1 MKKIW
6 MAVPFLVL
14 TFVLFLPKRV
24 DAQTA
29 PISALSASDVV
40 TEVNALRA
48 SKDLPLYEVNS
59 ILMTIA
65 QEQADY
71 MAETGVLKHFG
82 PDGSRPYQRAL
93 AAGYPVA
100 GDLTFGGLFSENI
113 HAAADL
119 SPAEV
124 VAIWQTDPNDLETM
138 ISADFMDIGV
148 GLASEN
154 GISYYVLDVGTSTGG
169 SDTGSATFPP
179 GLTSTRSSGTQPA
192 IVLTTTPIENG
203 SVYHVVQPEEALW
216 SIALAYDT
224 TVDELK
230 KINRLPS
237 DAIFVGQK
245 LLILEAEK
253 ITATPA
259 ATITVTLGIPTSTA
273 TRPMTPT
280 ITSTPTPLP
289 TPPASG
295 QSGGVIVGGIV
306 VIAAVAAGLGAW
318 LGRKKSA

>member
-1 MKKIW
+1 MKRCLMIF
-6 MAVPFLVL
+6 PLLVL
-14 TFVLFLPKRV
+14 TLVLIRPEWV
-24 DAQTA
+24 VAQSEGE
-29 PISALSASDVV
+29 SALQSGEVISK
-40 TEVNALRA
+40 VNAFRA
-48 SKDLPLYEVNS
+48 SRGLPPYEVNE

-65 QEQADY
+65 QDQAEYLASAGD
-71 MAETGVLKHFG
+71 VKHYG

-113 HAAADL
+113 LAAPGL
-119 SPAEV
+119 SPEQV
-124 VAIWQTDPNDLETM
+124 VMAWQGNPNDLDTL
-138 ISADFMDIGV
+138 ISAEFKDIGV
-148 GLASEN
+148 GMASEK
-154 GISYYVLDVGTSTGG
+154 GISYYVLDVGASAGG
-169 SDTGSATFPP
+169 PGAGSATLSP
-179 GLTSTRSSGTQPA
+179 GVPSTRSSGTQPA
-192 IVLTTTPIENG
+192 IVLTTSPIADG
-203 SVYHVVQPEEALW
+203 SVYHIVQPEEALW

-245 LLILEAEK
+245 LLIVVAEK

-273 TRPMTPT
+273 TRLTTPT